1 MKELKYM
8 PIGRVKVDRN
18 QIWKSKVK
26 AYKTLAV
33 MAFVFG
39 WICGLFIGIYI

>member
-8 PIGRVKVDRN
+8 PIGRVKFDRN
-18 QIWKSKVK
+18 QFWKSKVK